1 MSTNAPT
8 TATVMILEWGT
19 GAIWMGEDDGSDEG
33 EGVSDHEWGALSSGN
48 LSGPGL

>member
-1 MSTNAPT
+1 MNAPT
-8 TATVMILEWGT
+8 VATAMILEWGT

-33 EGVSDHEWGALSSGN
+33 EGISGHEWGVLSSGC